1 MIYMFSKNVGVRD
14 SNKAEVLAIL
24 EALWII
30 SACFQVSLL
39 VEKDLSKCNI
49 MRDTQSL

>member
-1 MIYMFSKNVGVRD
+1 MIYMFSKNVGVRG
-14 SNKAEVLAIL
+14 SNEAKVLAIL

-39 VEKDLSKCNI
+39 VESDLLKCNN
-49 MRDTQSL
+49 MHDAQSP